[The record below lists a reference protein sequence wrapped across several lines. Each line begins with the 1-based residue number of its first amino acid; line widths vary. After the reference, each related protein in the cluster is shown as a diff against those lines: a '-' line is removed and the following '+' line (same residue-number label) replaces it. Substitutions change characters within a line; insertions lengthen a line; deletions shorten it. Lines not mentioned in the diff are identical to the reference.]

1 MKKGTIVR
9 RGGLRAA
16 SLRLAL
22 ALAVLGSPARAFA
35 EPLRPAIL
43 YNLVKFD
50 ASFNEGAYRG
60 IERYK
65 SETGTPFRNMR

>member
-1 MKKGTIVR
+1 MKLP
-9 RGGLRAA
+9 GGSAFGAA
-16 SLRLAL
+16 FLGHAAFLGLVLLLAGIG
-22 ALAVLGSPARAFA
+22 APRPAVA

-60 IERYK
+60 
-65 SETGTPFRNMR
+65 